1 MLYHFDAT
9 EDFLKRL
16 NEIHILLE
24 TAEEKQEEKKDTFL
38 KLAVVSLVTKFQV
51 YIESILKEFLYEIKR
66 NQIPY
71 SRLSVYMQLN
81 SVKMEVG
88 NNALINLSKHNK
100 LNEETKQKVRQYILN
115 IHYIVDGER
124 VVDDNLKIKT
134 SFPLGRTGK
143 KELLDLFKQIE
154 GKKNIFADDCG
165 NEEID
170 LNQLD
175 SLLLT
180 RHLII
185 HQDRFQQTDTKIKEY
200 EQYIVSVVFYCDH
213 YLNQCLNSF
222 GIHLASR
229 GEE

>member
-1 MLYHFDAT
+1 MRYIF
-9 EDFLKRL
+9 
-16 NEIHILLE
+16 LLE

>member
-1 MLYHFDAT
+1 
-9 EDFLKRL
+9 
-16 NEIHILLE
+16 
-24 TAEEKQEEKKDTFL
+24 
-38 KLAVVSLVTKFQV
+38 
-51 YIESILKEFLYEIKR
+51 
-66 NQIPY
+66 
-71 SRLSVYMQLN
+71 MQLN

>member
-81 SVKMEVG
+81 LVKMEVG